1 MSTQVNQV
9 KDAVEAYLDK
19 RAKEDALFAAS
30 YAKPNKSI
38 DECFDYII
46 GEARKKGTM
55 VYMSDEEV
63 FGMAVHYYDEDCI
76 KISKISEEI
85 KASAKMHVELTEE
98 EKKKA
103 REQAIEEYRRQCIKA
118 EDEAAKER
126 AKKREAKRNILALKK
141 LGMSLRAKSGAHSVA
156 WFTIKHRL
164 GSVLRS

>member
-126 AKKREAKRNILALKK
+126 AKKREAKRNKHDLIFTP
-141 LGMSLRAKSGAHSVA
+141 SLFGEGE
-156 WFTIKHRL
+156 L
-164 GSVLRS
+164 